1 MGESMTELDN
11 KRYLNARKRLLE
23 KRFAKLNDRQR
34 EAVLATEGPTLILA
48 GAGSGKTTV
57 LINRI
62 ANVLTFGRASDSS
75 EIPPFVTAEDVAF
88 LEQYLADPDESLRER
103 AEELCAVEPADPW
116 RVIAITFTNKAA
128 NEMKDRLSAMLGER
142 AREVWAMTF
151 HSACCRILRKDAERI
166 GFDSHFAIYDTT
178 DSKHVIKTCMQELSI
193 DESSLPIRSVLNA
206 ISRAKDEMLTP
217 VDLKKQ
223 AELKNDFRLRMI
235 ATIYERYQEK
245 LRQSDAMDFDDILLM
260 TIRLLQENEDIRD
273 YYKRRF
279 SYLLVD
285 EYQDTNRLQYLIV
298 SLLTG
303 VKNNVCVVGD
313 DDQSI
318 YKFRGATIENILNFE
333 GDFPN
338 TRVIRLEQNYRS
350 TTSILNAANAVIANN
365 LGRKGKTLWT
375 ENPPGDL
382 IEVFEAPDERDE
394 AMFVADRIFRATRNG
409 DNYRDCAVLYRTN
422 AQSNALEYAMQRSG
436 IPYRIIGGHR
446 FFDQAEIKDM
456 VAYLYAIS
464 NPSDNFH
471 LRRIINQPPRGIGE
485 KTIEM
490 MERQAEASGRSLA
503 EIAGDAKNYPSLER
517 AAAKLAAFSNML
529 DSARALLETETLPD
543 FYDQLIRMTGYE
555 DMLLAKGN
563 EESLARLDSIREL
576 KSSIVNYVEQADEP
590 TLAGFLE
597 EVSLF
602 TDIEQYDPD
611 ANAVVMMTMHAAK
624 GLEFPHVML
633 VGFEEGLFP
642 GAASMSDRDELEEER
657 RLCYVAIT
665 RAMRTLSIS
674 YAQRRMLYGRTS
686 YNRPSCFLAELPS
699 SCVTNLNTPKAAP
712 APRREQAAPKPK
724 RDYSSLVVDKPAAKK
739 PVAYSQ
745 GDMVEHKAFGK
756 GMVLSVLP
764 MGNDALME
772 IAFDNVGTKRLMA
785 NTAERYLQKV

>member
-1 MGESMTELDN
+1 MTEQEK
-11 KRYLNARKRLLE
+11 KRYSDARSKIISA
-23 KRFAKLNDRQR
+23 RFTRLNDRQR
-34 EAVLATEGPTLILA
+34 EAVYATEGPTLILA

-57 LINRI
+57 LMNRI
-62 ANVLTFGRASDSS
+62 ANVLTFGRASDSD
-75 EIPPFVTAEDVAF
+75 EIPFSVTAEDVAF
-88 LEQYLADPDESLRER
+88 LEQYAAQPKEENRER
-103 AEELCAVEPADPW
+103 AERLCAVEPAEPW

-128 NEMKDRLSAMLGER
+128 NEMKDRLSAMLGET
-142 AREVWAMTF
+142 ARDVWAMTF
-151 HSACCRILRKDAERI
+151 HAACCRILRRDADRL

-178 DSKHVIKTCMQELSI
+178 DSKHVVKTAMQELSI
-193 DESSLPIRSVLNA
+193 EESSLPIRSVLTA
-206 ISRAKDEMLTP
+206 ISRAKDELLSPEDMR
-217 VDLKKQ
+217 KR
-223 AELKNDFRLRMI
+223 AEERNDYRQRMI
-235 ATIYERYQEK
+235 ASIYEKYQEK
-245 LRQSDAMDFDDILLM
+245 LRQSDALDFDDLLLM
-260 TIRLLQENEDIRD
+260 TIRLLEENEDIRE

-279 SYLLVD
+279 SYVLVD
-285 EYQDTNRLQYLIV
+285 EYQDTNKLQYLIV

-303 VKNNVCVVGD
+303 AKHNVCVVGD

-350 TTSILNAANAVIANN
+350 TTAILDAANAVIANN
-365 LGRKGKTLWT
+365 IGRKGKTLWT
-375 ENPPGDL
+375 ENPEGEPIDL
-382 IEVFEAPDERDE
+382 YEAPDERDE
-394 AMFVADRIFRATRNG
+394 AMFVADRIFSATQRG
-409 DNYRDCAVLYRTN
+409 AKYRDCAVLYRTN

-456 VAYLYAIS
+456 LAYLYVIS

-490 MERQAEASGRSLA
+490 MERQAAASGTPLEA
-503 EIAGDAKNYPSLER
+503 IAHDARNYPSLER
-517 AAAKLAAFSNML
+517 AAMKLTAFGSML
-529 DSARALLETETLPD
+529 DEARKLLETETLPD

-555 DMLLAKGN
+555 DMLLAKGD
-563 EESLARLDSIREL
+563 EESLSRLDSVREL
-576 KSSIVNYVEQADEP
+576 KSSIVNYVEEADEP
-590 TLAGFLE
+590 TLSGFLE

-602 TDIEQYDPD
+602 TDIEQYDPE

-642 GAASMSDRDELEEER
+642 GTGAQTDREELEEER

-665 RAMRTLSIS
+665 RAMKTLSIS

-686 YNRPSCFLAELPS
+686 YNHPSRFLAELPS
-699 SCVTNLNTPKAAP
+699 NRVNGRVGISMTARRQPEPAAAP
-712 APRREQAAPKPK
+712 RPKP
-724 RDYSSLVVDKPAAKK
+724 DYTAFIREKPVEKK
-739 PVAYSQ
+739 PIAYSQ

-756 GMVLSVLP
+756 GMVLSVQP

-772 IAFDNVGTKRLMA
+772 IAFDNIGTKRLMA
-785 NTAERYLQKV
+785 NTADRYLHKL

>member
-1 MGESMTELDN
+1 MTQLE
-11 KRYLNARKRLLE
+11 KQRYLNARRRLLE
-23 KRFAKLNDRQR
+23 SRFSSLNDRQR
-34 EAVLATEGPTLILA
+34 EAVFATEGPTLILA

-57 LINRI
+57 LIHRV
-62 ANVLTFGRASDSS
+62 ANVLTFGRASDCD
-75 EIPPFVTAEDVAF
+75 EIPGFVTAEDVAF
-88 LEQYLADPDESLRER
+88 LESYLANPVETLRAKAER
-103 AEELCAVEPADPW
+103 LCAVDPAEPW

-128 NEMKDRLSAMLGER
+128 NEMKDRLGAMLGEQ
-142 AREVWAMTF
+142 AKEVWAMTF
-151 HSACCRILRKDAERI
+151 HAACCRILRRDIDRL
-166 GFDSHFAIYDTT
+166 GFDAHFAIYDTT
-178 DSKHVIKTCMQELSI
+178 DSKHVIKTVMQELSI
-193 DESSLPIRSVLNA
+193 EESSLPIRSVLTT
-206 ISRAKDEMLTP
+206 ISRAKDEFLSP
-217 VDLKKQ
+217 EDLYKR
-223 AELKNDFRLRMI
+223 AEDRNDYRLRLI
-235 ATIYERYQEK
+235 AQIYAKYQDK
-245 LRQSDAMDFDDILLM
+245 LKLSDALDFDDILLM
-260 TIRLLQENEDIRD
+260 TIRLLRENEDLRE

-279 SYLLVD
+279 SYVLVD
-285 EYQDTNRLQYLIV
+285 EYQDTNKLQYLIV

-303 VKNNVCVVGD
+303 EKNNICVVGD

-350 TTSILNAANAVIANN
+350 TSVILDAANAVIAHNTA
-365 LGRKGKTLWT
+365 RKGKTLWT
-375 ENPPGDL
+375 ENPEGEL

-394 AMFVADRIFRATRNG
+394 AMFVADRVFRETQRGAK
-409 DNYRDCAVLYRTN
+409 YRDCAVLYRTN

-456 VAYLYAIS
+456 LAYLYLIA
-464 NPSDNFH
+464 NPADNFH

-490 MERQAEASGRSLA
+490 MERQSVASGTPLS
-503 EIAGDAKNYPSLER
+503 EITRDAKNYPSLER
-517 AAAKLAAFSNML
+517 AAARLVAFSDMIEQ
-529 DSARALLETETLPD
+529 ARALLETETLPD
-543 FYDQLIRMTGYE
+543 FYEKLTRMTGYE
-555 DMLLAKGN
+555 DMLLAKGD

-576 KSSIVNYVEQADEP
+576 KSSIVNYVEEADEA
-590 TLAGFLE
+590 TLPGFLE

-611 ANAVVMMTMHAAK
+611 ANAIVMMTMHAAK

-642 GAASMSDRDELEEER
+642 GSGALTDREELEEER

-665 RAMRTLSIS
+665 RAKKTLSIS
-674 YAQRRMLYGRTS
+674 YARRRMLYGRTS
-686 YNRPSCFLAELPS
+686 YNLPSRFLAELPEERVHGRS
-699 SCVTNLNTPKAAP
+699 SEAANITAQSQPISTP
-712 APRREQAAPKPK
+712 RPKPQH
-724 RDYSSLVVDKPAAKK
+724 SSLVQDKPVEKK
-739 PVAYSQ
+739 PLAFSQ
-745 GDMVEHKAFGK
+745 GDMVEHKAFGR

-785 NTAERYLQKV
+785 NTAARYLHKI

>member
-1 MGESMTELDN
+1 MTELEK
-11 KRYLNARKRLLE
+11 KRYLNARRRLIQS
-23 KRFAKLNDRQR
+23 RFSKLNDRQR
-34 EAVLATEGPTLILA
+34 EAVFATEGPTLILA

-57 LINRI
+57 LIHRI
-62 ANVLTFGRASDSS
+62 ANVLTFGRASDCD
-75 EIPPFVTAEDVAF
+75 EIPPSITAEDAAF
-88 LEQYLADPDESLRER
+88 LENYLAHPAEEDRAR
-103 AEELCAVEPADPW
+103 AEQICAVDPAEPW

-128 NEMKDRLSAMLGER
+128 NEMKDRLTAMLGEQ
-142 AREVWAMTF
+142 AQDVWAMTF
-151 HSACCRILRKDAERI
+151 HAACCRILRKDIDRL
-166 GFDSHFAIYDTT
+166 GFDAHFAIYDTT
-178 DSKHVIKTCMQELSI
+178 DSKHVVKTSMQELSI
-193 DESSLPIRSVLNA
+193 EENSLPIRSVLTA

-217 VDLKKQ
+217 ADLQKR
-223 AELKNDFRLRMI
+223 AEGKNDYRLKLI
-235 ATIYERYQEK
+235 AAIYERYQEK
-245 LRQSDAMDFDDILLM
+245 LRLSDALDFDDILLM
-260 TIRLLQENEDIRD
+260 TIRLLQENEDIRE

-279 SYLLVD
+279 TYLLVD

-303 VKNNVCVVGD
+303 AKNNVCVVGD

-333 GDFPN
+333 NDYPK

-350 TTSILNAANAVIANN
+350 TSAILDAANAVIANN
-365 LGRKGKTLWT
+365 LARKGKTLWT
-375 ENPPGDL
+375 ENPPGEP

-394 AMFVADRIFRATRNG
+394 AMFVADRIFRAAQHG
-409 DNYRDCAVLYRTN
+409 AKYRDCAVLYRTN

-456 VAYLYAIS
+456 LAYLYAIS

-490 MERQAEASGRSLA
+490 MERQAASSGRPLS

-529 DSARALLETETLPD
+529 EKARALLETETLPD
-543 FYDQLIRMTGYE
+543 FYDQLVRMTGYE
-555 DMLLAKGN
+555 DMLLAKGDP
-563 EESLARLDSIREL
+563 ESLSRLDSVREL
-576 KSSIVNYVEQADEP
+576 KSSIVNYMEESDEP
-590 TLAGFLE
+590 TLSGFLE

-611 ANAVVMMTMHAAK
+611 ANAVVLMTMHAAK

-642 GAASMSDRDELEEER
+642 GAGALNDREELEEER

-665 RAMRTLSIS
+665 RAKKTLSIS
-674 YAQRRMLYGRTS
+674 YARRRMLYGRTS
-686 YNRPSCFLAELPS
+686 YSMPSRFLAELPES
-699 SCVTNLNTPKAAP
+699 RVSGRTPASAETV
-712 APRREQAAPKPK
+712 ASPRPKPSQIQD
-724 RDYSSLVVDKPAAKK
+724 RSSILSEKPESKK
-739 PVAYSQ
+739 PISYAP
-745 GDMVEHKAFGK
+745 GDMVEHRAFGR

-772 IAFDNVGTKRLMA
+772 IAFDDVGTKRLMA
-785 NTAERYLQKV
+785 NTADRYLHKL